1 MSEKID
7 ISKLKKTELSLEKRN
22 KISDDELSNVSGG
35 YQEWGGYAAG
45 YEIKC
50 PVCGRDQPGD
60 FEYEEHNDANV
71 NGYKC
76 VCGHV
81 FGVDSNGAIWQ

>member
-7 ISKLKKTELSLEKRN
+7 ISKLKKTELSLEKRT
-22 KISDDELSNVSGG
+22 KISDD
-35 YQEWGGYAAG
+35 EWGGYAAG

-50 PVCGRDQPGD
+50 PVCGRNQPDD

-81 FGVDSNGAIWQ
+81 FGVDANGAVWQ